1 MGTTMFSY
9 LKYTYQKVDGTTL
22 LFSTSYSFCGFVTVY
37 SQNFM
42 WLDALILFP
51 LILLGLQRLWDQ
63 RKWGLYSITLF
74 LAIVTNYYM
83 GYMICLFAVLYSI
96 YWFFKKNTQAH
107 AIRQF
112 FKQSPLFILVSFL
125 TGTATSF
132 YYYLQQKEC
141 SIQKKQ
147 ILMSRRSF

>member
-1 MGTTMFSY
+1 
-9 LKYTYQKVDGTTL
+9 
-22 LFSTSYSFCGFVTVY
+22 
-37 SQNFM
+37 M

-96 YWFFKKNTQAH
+96 YWFFKKNTQPH

-132 YYYLQQKEC
+132 YYYLQQKGC

>member
-9 LKYTYQKVDGTTL
+9 LKYTYQKL
-22 LFSTSYSFCGFVTVY
+22 MAPRYFSTSYSFCGFVTVY

-96 YWFFKKNTQAH
+96 YWFFKRIPK
-107 AIRQF
+107 
-112 FKQSPLFILVSFL
+112 PMLFGNF
-125 TGTATSF
+125 
-132 YYYLQQKEC
+132 
-141 SIQKKQ
+141 
-147 ILMSRRSF
+147 

>member
-1 MGTTMFSY
+1 LKLALMGTTMFSY

-74 LAIVTNYYM
+74 LAIVTNYY
-83 GYMICLFAVLYSI
+83 
-96 YWFFKKNTQAH
+96 
-107 AIRQF
+107 
-112 FKQSPLFILVSFL
+112 
-125 TGTATSF
+125 
-132 YYYLQQKEC
+132 
-141 SIQKKQ
+141 
-147 ILMSRRSF
+147 